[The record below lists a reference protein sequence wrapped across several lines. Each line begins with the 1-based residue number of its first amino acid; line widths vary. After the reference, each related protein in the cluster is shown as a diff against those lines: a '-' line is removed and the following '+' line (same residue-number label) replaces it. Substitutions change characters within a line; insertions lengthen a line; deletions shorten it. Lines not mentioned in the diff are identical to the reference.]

1 MRSFAAISPTVWQT
15 DIKKLRGD
23 PTAVAVYF
31 HLLTS
36 PHSTMIGIYPLNLD
50 YLAIDLGSPSEGA
63 SKGLRRVCEVGLAS
77 YDEDNEIVW
86 VHDMALSQVAPRL
99 SPKDNKV
106 SAVAK
111 QLSMLPIC
119 QITLA
124 FYQRYREIYHL
135 RDALILEEFER
146 AFRSPFEAP
155 SEPLRSK
162 EKDKDKDK
170 DLGKEKDKFRSE
182 DSELGTAHAQEA
194 EQEFSFDPPAGIQE
208 GRNFLVHKGVPAE
221 FMEAALQRLMRGALF
236 PCDIENWKQEA
247 RERRGAA

>member
-1 MRSFAAISPTVWQT
+1 MRSFAAISPSVWQT

-23 PTAVAVYF
+23 PEAVSVYF

-36 PHSTMIGIYPLNLD
+36 PHSTMIGIYPLDLN
-50 YLAIDLGSPSEGA
+50 YVAIDLGSPLEGA

-77 YDEDNEIVW
+77 YDEVNEIIW
-86 VHDMALSQVAPRL
+86 VHDMALAQVAPRL

-111 QLSMLPIC
+111 QLAMLPIC

-135 RDALILEEFER
+135 WDLPNMEDFER

-162 EKDKDKDK
+162 EKDKDKEQ
-170 DLGKEKDKFRSE
+170 DLGKKKDKFRSE
-182 DSELGTAHAQEA
+182 DSELGSTYARESENQ
-194 EQEFSFDPPAGIQE
+194 DPFEPCSSVEE
-208 GRNFLVHKGVPAE
+208 GKRFLISQGVPQKW
-221 FMEAALQRLMRGALF
+221 MESGLQRLMRGALF
-236 PCDIENWKQEA
+236 PCDIEEWK
-247 RERRGAA
+247 REDHNERAA

>member
-23 PTAVAVYF
+23 PEAVAVYF

-77 YDEDNEIVW
+77 YDEANEIVW

-106 SAVAK
+106 SAIAK

-119 QITLA
+119 QITLD
-124 FYQRYREIYHL
+124 FYRRFRELYHL
-135 RDALILEEFER
+135 WDLPIMEDFER

-162 EKDKDKDK
+162 EKEKDKEQ
-170 DLGKEKDKFRSE
+170 DLGKDQNQFGSREI
-182 DSELGTAHAQEA
+182 ELGSTHARED
-194 EQEFSFDPPAGIQE
+194 EQEFAFDPPSSVLE
-208 GRNFLVHKGVPAE
+208 GRDFLVSKGIPVE
-221 FMEAALQRLMRGALF
+221 FIETALQRLMRGALY
-236 PCDIENWKQEA
+236 PCDIEEWKREA

>member
-1 MRSFAAISPTVWQT
+1 MRSFAAISPSVWQT

-23 PTAVAVYF
+23 PEAVSVYF

-36 PHSTMIGIYPLNLD
+36 PHSTMIGIYPLDLN
-50 YLAIDLGSPSEGA
+50 YVAIDLGSPLEGA
-63 SKGLRRVCEVGLAS
+63 SKGLRRVCEAGLAS
-77 YDEDNEIVW
+77 YDEANEIVW
-86 VHDMALSQVAPRL
+86 IHDMALAQVAPRL

-111 QLSMLPIC
+111 HLSMLPIC
-119 QITLA
+119 PITLA
-124 FYQRYREIYHL
+124 FYQRFRELYHL
-135 RDALILEEFER
+135 WDLPIMEDFER

-162 EKDKDKDK
+162 EKDKDQNQ
-170 DLGKEKDKFRSE
+170 DLGKDQNKFRSE
-182 DSELGTAHAQEA
+182 DSELGAAHAREA
-194 EQEFSFDPPAGIQE
+194 EREDPFDPPAGLQE
-208 GRNFLVHKGVPAE
+208 GRDFLVRKGVPAE

-236 PCDIENWKQEA
+236 PCDIDNWKREA